1 MGYING
7 MNRDQVLLF
16 PEILDDY
23 IADNNPVR
31 FIDVYVDSLDLEA
44 LGFKYALF
52 KETGRPSYNPADML
66 KLYIYGYLNKI
77 RSSRRLE
84 QETHRNVELM
94 WLLGKLTPDFK
105 TIADFRKDN
114 AQGLKRVCREFSVLC
129 KKLDLFGR
137 ELIGIDG
144 SKFKAVNSKSRN
156 FNEKKLDGLLKQ
168 IDEKINA
175 YLKELDQQDKVESQL
190 NNPTTEELREKI
202 VQLQRRKQQYK
213 GLVEQ
218 LKAGGASQVS
228 LTDSESRSMKT
239 KHGTDVCY
247 NVQVAVDH
255 KHKLIVEHEVTNE
268 VTDRDQLAEM
278 AKRSKGILETNHL
291 EVTADMGYYNGD
303 EVKKCLDDGII
314 PYIPKPN
321 TSANNKLGL
330 FSKEDFVY
338 DSQKDCYR
346 CPAGEELTFRFE
358 TVEKGRQIRYY
369 STSVCQRCLLK
380 HKCTRNKE
388 NRRITRWVH
397 ERVMEGMEQRVRENP
412 DKVKLRKRIVEHP
425 FGTIKR
431 WIEQGYF
438 LSRGLKRVRGEMSLT
453 VMAFNLKRVIN
464 IIGVKELIMAVS

>member
-44 LGFKYALF
+44 LGFKYALS

-144 SKFKAVNSKSRN
+144 SKFKAVNSKGRN

-202 VQLQRRKQQYK
+202 VQLQRRKQRYK

-268 VTDRDQLAEM
+268 VTDQDQLAEM

-380 HKCTRNKE
+380 PKCTRNKE

-397 ERVMEGMEQRVRENP
+397 ERVMEEMEQRVRENP

-431 WIEQGYF
+431 WMEQGYF

-453 VMAFNLKRVIN
+453 VMAFNLKRAIN

>member
-94 WLLGKLTPDFK
+94 WLLGKLAPDFK

>member
-84 QETHRNVELM
+84 QQTHRNVELM

-105 TIADFRKDN
+105 TMADFRKDN

-156 FNEKKLDGLLKQ
+156 FNEKKLDGLLEQ

-190 NNPTTEELREKI
+190 NNPTTEELRENI

-228 LTDSESRSMKT
+228 LTDLESRSMKT

-268 VTDRDQLAEM
+268 VTDQDQLAEM

-303 EVKKCLDDGII
+303 EVKKC
-314 PYIPKPN
+314 
-321 TSANNKLGL
+321 
-330 FSKEDFVY
+330 
-338 DSQKDCYR
+338 
-346 CPAGEELTFRFE
+346 
-358 TVEKGRQIRYY
+358 
-369 STSVCQRCLLK
+369 
-380 HKCTRNKE
+380 
-388 NRRITRWVH
+388 
-397 ERVMEGMEQRVRENP
+397 
-412 DKVKLRKRIVEHP
+412 
-425 FGTIKR
+425 
-431 WIEQGYF
+431 
-438 LSRGLKRVRGEMSLT
+438 
-453 VMAFNLKRVIN
+453 
-464 IIGVKELIMAVS
+464 